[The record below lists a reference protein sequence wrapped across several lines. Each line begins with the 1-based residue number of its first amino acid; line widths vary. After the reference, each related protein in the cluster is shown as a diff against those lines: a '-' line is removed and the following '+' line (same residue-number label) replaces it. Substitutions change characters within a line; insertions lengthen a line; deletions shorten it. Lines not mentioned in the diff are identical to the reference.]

1 MGILDGKV
9 VLVTGSGRGVGRGHA
24 LLLAKEGAAVVVNDI
39 GVDVRGESIAEEPTQ
54 EVVERITA
62 AGGAAVANNDD
73 ISTWEGAR
81 RAVEHGIELFGR
93 LDGVVN
99 NAGIT
104 RPGDIAELSEDD
116 FDALTRVHL
125 KGSFATSAHACRYW
139 RDRHRA
145 GEQVHA
151 SIVNTTSDS
160 AFFATPS
167 DSAYAAMKAAVAQL
181 TLCGSREAAHYGVRM
196 NAIGPR
202 AYTRMARALIPG
214 YQVREADQYDHE
226 SPHDPSNS
234 SPLVAWLLS
243 DAAAHVTGQLFRT
256 LGGGLARVQPW
267 RMEPIIYPPEGRNH
281 FLVNEI
287 GHTLNTQVFGCAFP
301 DLRIDFAPGDP
312 RNAMPLA
319 TTPTIASATPT
330 DNQR

>member
-24 LLLAKEGAAVVVNDI
+24 LLLAHEGAAVVVNDI
-39 GVDVRGESIAEEPTQ
+39 GVDVRGEDTGEEPTKV
-54 EVVERITA
+54 VVERIIA

-73 ISTWEGAR
+73 ISTWAGAG
-81 RAVEHGIELFGR
+81 RAVQHGIDHFGR

-104 RPGDIAELSEDD
+104 RPGDIADLSEDD

-125 KGSFATSAHACRYW
+125 KGSFATSVHACRYW
-139 RDRHRA
+139 RDRHGA
-145 GEQVHA
+145 GEEVQA

-181 TLCGSREAAHYGVRM
+181 SLCGSRETAHYGVRM
-196 NAIGPR
+196 NAVGPR

-214 YQVREADQYDHE
+214 HKIREADEYDHE

-267 RMEPIIYPPEGRNH
+267 HMEPIIYPPDGRNH
-281 FLVNEI
+281 FSVDEI
-287 GHTLNTQVFGCAFP
+287 GRTLNTRVFGCAFP

-312 RNAMPLA
+312 RSNMQMA
-319 TTPTIASATPT
+319 TTPVTVTTEIH
-330 DNQR
+330 DE